1 MTKLLLPYAINSSG
15 NFVHIDNA
23 RKGDIYIC
31 PSCGANLSLRIS
43 KIPKGQKYHRPNHF
57 AHKGSVDNYC
67 SESFLHKLFKQ
78 RVAEYISLIKLFGL
92 SGSVIN
98 VTNGIRE
105 TY

>member
-43 KIPKGQKYHRPNHF
+43 KDTVSK
-57 AHKGSVDNYC
+57 SV
-67 SESFLHKLFKQ
+67 
-78 RVAEYISLIKLFGL
+78 
-92 SGSVIN
+92 SGE
-98 VTNGIRE
+98 G
-105 TY
+105 

>member
-43 KIPKGQKYHRPNHF
+43 KIPKDRNIIDQITLLTKVLLIIIARNH
-57 AHKGSVDNYC
+57 SCINY
-67 SESFLHKLFKQ
+67 SNN
-78 RVAEYISLIKLFGL
+78 A
-92 SGSVIN
+92 
-98 VTNGIRE
+98 
-105 TY
+105 